1 MMLFL
6 LALISICQYNL
17 SDSIYSIEMPHY
29 NIYSSIQNGNSCD
42 CPQMTVH
49 GTWENLQWG
58 KLYQPQKTKVK
69 NNLCIATNCYSYGT
83 TNLSKIRY
91 VLNNSE
97 NPKNCYN
104 ATDLRVYGTSIKNA
118 SLVKKVYSHQVNS
131 KKSFSYAI
139 NYYPQ
144 YVQDLSSLLN
154 NEIPNCEVEGKK
166 LVCRI

>member
-1 MMLFL
+1 MFFL

-17 SDSIYSIEMPHY
+17 SDPIYSIEMPHY
-29 NIYSSIQNGNSCD
+29 NIYSSIQNGNSCQ

-83 TNLSKIRY
+83 TNLSTIRY

-97 NPKNCYN
+97 NPPNCYSGS
-104 ATDLRVYGTSIKNA
+104 DLRVYGSSTKNA
-118 SLVKKVYSHQVNS
+118 SLVKKVYSYQANS
-131 KKSFSYAI
+131 KKFFSSAI
-139 NYYPQ
+139 NFYPQ
-144 YVQDLSSLLN
+144 QIEALSNLLN
-154 NEIPNCEVEGKK
+154 SEIPNCHVEKDK
-166 LVCRI
+166 LTCRI